1 MGHED
6 EAPDRLRVELHW
18 QDEAAEPPAT
28 PRTRPWRGWLALA
41 GVVAVLVVVP
51 SLVQRG
57 AVPAPIEPPHVAPV
71 PTSTTT
77 SRVAV
82 PDLGPAILG
91 VTDRWELFALGDN
104 SVTQI
109 QLAAGRIT
117 TTYFARLH
125 STGPVFLVVGP
136 DRAVVKPLDRVPG
149 YVVPDTGPVRE
160 LIGLLDRGA
169 AVLPAHDP
177 NQVWVGPEND
187 SPPVMTLTDLDGSRV
202 LATAPLPPGAVAAGA
217 ADDGAGYPLL
227 QGAGGFYVARPDGV
241 QRITAGDVV
250 ATGPSGWLAREC
262 DEQGRCSTVGI
273 DRTTGAR
280 RVLPVGIDRNGPTG
294 VLSPDGTSA
303 ALVVGR
309 QDGGT
314 TLRLADLVTG
324 SDHEVEVHPATSFGP
339 TVVWSPDGRW
349 LFVVDDT
356 GHLRAVDPRT
366 RQVSEFPGPVPLL
379 RQLSIRAGR

>member
-6 EAPDRLRVELHW
+6 PAPDRPAVELHW
-18 QDEAAEPPAT
+18 QDEEAEALAT
-28 PRTRPWRGWLALA
+28 PRARPWRGWVALA
-41 GVVAVLVVVP
+41 AVVAALVIVP
-51 SLVQRG
+51 SRVQRG
-57 AVPAPIEPPHVAPV
+57 SGPAPIEPPQVSPI

-77 SRVAV
+77 ARVVV

-117 TTYFARLH
+117 TTYFARLQ

-136 DRAVVKPLDRVPG
+136 DRAIVKPLDRVPG

-160 LIGLLDRGA
+160 LTGLLDRGA
-169 AVLPAHDP
+169 PALPAPDP
-177 NQVWVGPEND
+177 QQVWVGPAGD
-187 SPPVMTLTDLDGSRV
+187 GPPVMTLTDLDGSRV
-202 LATAPLPPGAVAAGA
+202 LATAPLPPGAVAIGA
-217 ADDGAGYPLL
+217 TDDGAGHPMVR
-227 QGAGGFYVARPDGV
+227 GAGGSYAARPGGV
-241 QRITAGDVV
+241 QRITTGVVV
-250 ATGPSGWLAREC
+250 ATGPSGWLADEC
-262 DEQGRCSTVGI
+262 DELGRCTTVGI
-273 DRTTGAR
+273 DRATGGR
-280 RVLPVGIDRNGPTG
+280 RVLPLRIDRDGPTG

-314 TLRLADLVTG
+314 GLRLADLVAG
-324 SDHEVEVHPATSFGP
+324 SDHDIDVRPAAGSGP
-339 TVVWSPDGRW
+339 TLVWSPDGRW

-366 RQVSEFPGPVPLL
+366 REVSEFPGPVPLL
-379 RQLSIRAGR
+379 RQLTIRTR

>member
-18 QDEAAEPPAT
+18 QDEGAEPSAPSN
-28 PRTRPWRGWLALA
+28 TRPWRGWLALA

-51 SLVQRG
+51 PLVQRG
-57 AVPAPIEPPHVAPV
+57 AVPIEPPQVAPV

-77 SRVAV
+77 SRVVV

-91 VTDRWELFALGDN
+91 VTDRWELFALGEN

-117 TTYFARLH
+117 TTYFARLQ

-136 DRAVVKPLDRVPG
+136 DRAIVKPLDRVPG

-160 LIGLLDRGA
+160 LTGLLDRGA
-169 AVLPAHDP
+169 AALPAPDP
-177 NQVWVGPEND
+177 NQVWVGPDND
-187 SPPVMTLTDLDGSRV
+187 GPPAMTLTDLDGSRV
-202 LATAPLPPGAVAAGA
+202 LATVPLPPGAVAVGA
-217 ADDGAGYPLL
+217 ADDGAGYPLFR
-227 QGAGGFYVARPDGV
+227 GVGGFYVARPGGGA
-241 QRITAGDVV
+241 QRITTGVVV
-250 ATGPSGWLAREC
+250 ATGPSGWLAVEC
-262 DEQGRCSTVGI
+262 DEQGSCTTVGI
-273 DRTTGAR
+273 DRATGAR
-280 RVLPVGIDRNGPTG
+280 RVLPVALDRDGPLG
-294 VLSPDGTSA
+294 ALSPDGASA
-303 ALVVGR
+303 ALVVVR
-309 QDGGT
+309 PEGGT
-314 TLRLADLVTG
+314 ALRLADLVTG
-324 SDHEVEVHPATSFGP
+324 SDHQVEVYPARSSGP

-366 RQVSEFPGPVPLL
+366 REVSEFPGPVPLV
-379 RQLSIRAGR
+379 RQLTIRTIP